1 MRLLGRFRPRDMSE
15 VGFVLLASVDP
26 ERLRRWYREV
36 VGIEVDGSSGILI
49 DGRDDVAPTNPEPHR
64 LIVNVL
70 VDDAAAVEARLVAG
84 GAVWV
89 RELEPGACGP
99 IGTVVDPDGNY
110 VQFIEPPAEGPEST
124 GPRGAN
130 PLDRGGAED
139 HATPDGAGPSHRGGE
154 RSTAAGRRRRRRPRP
169 GR

>member
-1 MRLLGRFRPRDMSE
+1 MTFPGRFRPRDMSE
-15 VGFVLLASVDP
+15 VGFVLLASADP

-36 VGIEVDGSSGILI
+36 VGIDVDGSGGILI

-110 VQFIEPPAEGPEST
+110 VQFIELQAEGPEAT
-124 GPRGAN
+124 GSRGE
-130 PLDRGGAED
+130 DRPGREGAGD
-139 HATPDGAGPSHRGGE
+139 RATPDGAGPSHRVDE
-154 RSTAAGRRRRRRPRP
+154 RSTGAGQRRRRRPRP
-169 GR
+169 AR

>member
-1 MRLLGRFRPRDMSE
+1 MSE
-15 VGFVLLASVDP
+15 VGFVLLASADP
-26 ERLRRWYREV
+26 ERLRRWYRDV
-36 VGIEVDGSSGILI
+36 VGLELDGSSGIVI
-49 DGRDDVAPTNPEPHR
+49 DGRDDIAPTNPEPHR

-110 VQFIEPPAEGPEST
+110 VQFIEPQAEGPEPT
-124 GPRGAN
+124 GSRGAA
-130 PLDRGGAED
+130 PPGRGGAGD
-139 HATPDGAGPSHRGGE
+139 HATPDGAEPSLRGGE
-154 RSTAAGRRRRRRPRP
+154 RSTGAGRRRRRRPRP